1 MKDKLT
7 KLNEFLTDKFA
18 FLNKKLKSKNSFIY
32 YIVVISTVVLY
43 TFFFN
48 SNTVFSNKGGADY
61 TTPLFEAKQVNNCK
75 VELRSRKYDEKKHLV
90 EFYVYSSDATD
101 LSNPT
106 LDFDLKEINNPME
119 NIKLNIRRLDKNN
132 YVVRANVPKKISV
145 LSLGVATFNP
155 LYASIEGGKD
165 KEKSSN
171 NELKNSVKFYS
182 EYDDLEKVNDLKE
195 KTSNQYLAE
204 GATYEIRS
212 LNKKIEENKKTIDE
226 KNTLID
232 KYKENINRLYEDKNY
247 QTETEKQ
254 DTDTKIKSIENIIKN
269 EKDNINKL
277 VKDNEELQQ
286 KSKKLSQKIRELS
299 RK

>member
-1 MKDKLT
+1 MKDKLI

-145 LSLGVATFNP
+145 FL
-155 LYASIEGGKD
+155 
-165 KEKSSN
+165 
-171 NELKNSVKFYS
+171 
-182 EYDDLEKVNDLKE
+182 
-195 KTSNQYLAE
+195 
-204 GATYEIRS
+204 
-212 LNKKIEENKKTIDE
+212 
-226 KNTLID
+226 
-232 KYKENINRLYEDKNY
+232 
-247 QTETEKQ
+247 
-254 DTDTKIKSIENIIKN
+254 
-269 EKDNINKL
+269 
-277 VKDNEELQQ
+277 
-286 KSKKLSQKIRELS
+286 
-299 RK
+299 

>member
-1 MKDKLT
+1 MKDKLI

-18 FLNKKLKSKNSFIY
+18 FLNKKFKSKNSFIY

-155 LYASIEGGKD
+155 LDASIEGGKD

-182 EYDDLEKVNDLKE
+182 EHDDLEKVNDLKE

-232 KYKENINRLYEDKNY
+232 KHKENINRLYEDKNY